1 MILGCYLLGQHYIV
15 GYRYSWMHDLNI
27 RCGHFK
33 IRGYMLF
40 SSIKVITRYLHV
52 GSDIRTFIW
61 ILLILKT

>member
-1 MILGCYLLGQHYIV
+1 MILGCNLLSQHYIV

-27 RCGHFK
+27 RLDTLKFEDTCYFPK
-33 IRGYMLF
+33 LKLSQDI
-40 SSIKVITRYLHV
+40 HV